1 MTLFDQGLVQ
11 VRQAA
16 VTGLQAKAPYVL
28 ALAGYPDGSGPL
40 QSIAGFMTK
49 PAGAAIV
56 NVAGPIR
63 QLVAGA
69 AAPDTRRWLVIAP
82 GKPDAPEVAVQV
94 QRD

>member
-11 VRQAA
+11 VLQAA
-16 VTGLQAKAPYVL
+16 VTGLQAKAPYVV
-28 ALAGYPDGSGPL
+28 ALTGHADGSGPL
-40 QSIAGFMTK
+40 QSLAGFMTN

-63 QLVAGA
+63 QLIAGA
-69 AAPDTRRWLVIAP
+69 AGPVPRRWLVIAP
-82 GKPDAPEVAVQV
+82 GKPDAPGKAVQT